1 MHRAGG
7 VMRGGVL
14 VNMLVIR
21 PYEKPVKKYLDS
33 S

>member
-7 VMRGGVL
+7 VVRGGVSA
-14 VNMLVIR
+14 NMLVIK